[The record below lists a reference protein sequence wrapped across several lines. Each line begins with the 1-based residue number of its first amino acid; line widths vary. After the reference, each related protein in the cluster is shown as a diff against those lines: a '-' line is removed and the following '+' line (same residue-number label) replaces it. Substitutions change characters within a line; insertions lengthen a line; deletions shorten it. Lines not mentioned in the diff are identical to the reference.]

1 MTNTLGPTFAIRHD
15 RIDPVL
21 LEAIRA
27 VDAITRTQGVSYL
40 LAGATARELIL
51 RHVFALSMSTK
62 ARDGSVT
69 SAPDNRRHVWP

>member
-15 RIDPVL
+15 RSDPVL

-51 RHVFALSMSTK
+51 RHVFG
-62 ARDGSVT
+62 RPPG
-69 SAPDNRRHVWP
+69 RRTLDVDQG